1 MDEKNLMEN
10 LLLVEKGVCDLL
22 MHGAVEASTAP
33 VRAAFE
39 GALSESLS
47 MQKTIYDKMAAR
59 GWYPAE
65 QAEAAQITKVKNK
78 YAQAAQ

>member
-22 MHGAVEASTAP
+22 MHGAVESSTAP
-33 VRAAFE
+33 VRAAFDS
-39 GALSESLS
+39 ALSESLS

-65 QAEAAQITKVKNK
+65 QAEQAQITKVKNK

>member
-22 MHGAVEASTAP
+22 MHGAVESSTAP
-33 VRAAFE
+33 VRAAFDS
-39 GALSESLS
+39 ALSESLS

-65 QAEAAQITKVKNK
+65 QAEQQKIAKVKQK
-78 YAQAAQ
+78 FSAQ

>member
-22 MHGAVEASTAP
+22 MHGAVEASTAS
-33 VRAAFE
+33 VRAAFDS
-39 GALSESLS
+39 ALSESLA

-65 QAEAAQITKVKNK
+65 QADAAQITKVKNK
-78 YAQAAQ
+78 YSGQQ

>member
-22 MHGAVEASTAP
+22 MHGAVESSTAP
-33 VRAAFE
+33 VRAAFDS
-39 GALSESLS
+39 ALSESLS